1 MALFPR
7 LPLLTMWP
15 HCTMN
20 ILGAQNSSDIVM
32 PPGKLTA
39 SVQPLV
45 FILLRKNIDELQIS
59 CSLKKDFIPMVLP
72 PFVTPVFKREDPRN
86 YRLVSPTLIPGKVM
100 KQIILGTTPKHIKD
114 KRWLWAD
121 IQIYEGE
128 IMFTHPDSC
137 LWRSGLES
145 NRCCLCWL

>member
-1 MALFPR
+1 
-7 LPLLTMWP
+7 
-15 HCTMN
+15 MN

-114 KRWLWAD
+114 KR
-121 IQIYEGE
+121 
-128 IMFTHPDSC
+128 
-137 LWRSGLES
+137 
-145 NRCCLCWL
+145 